1 MYSLATYWLNG
12 SDIGICWYNIY
23 WISDDI
29 FAMRQ
34 KRAVELKVK
43 VDRSDNM
50 NDQELSDLRSEIKVG
65 ILVCF

>member
-1 MYSLATYWLNG
+1 
-12 SDIGICWYNIY
+12 
-23 WISDDI
+23 
-29 FAMRQ
+29 MRQ